1 MADTRSA
8 VILAAGTGRRLLP
21 LTRDCP
27 KCLLPVGGEPILVRQ
42 LAALAACDIR
52 DVVIVTGYC
61 APAVRAAV
69 DGRARFVNNPHY
81 ETTNSLYSLALA
93 EEAVVGRP
101 LLLLNGDV
109 VFPEALLERLL
120 AASFAD
126 GLLVDF
132 EASLDA
138 EAMKVV
144 VRDDQVL
151 AIDKGLD
158 ARHAD
163 AENVG
168 LVKFS
173 REGAAA
179 LFRAARALLAEGKVG
194 AWAPAAYAEMLAER
208 PLGAIGTGRLPW
220 IEIDFL
226 EDFERADRE
235 IVPRLAAAERRPI
248 WDWREARRAAALQRV
263 RGA

>member
-1 MADTRSA
+1 M
-8 VILAAGTGRRLLP
+8 ILAAGAGRRLLP
-21 LTRDCP
+21 FTRNCP
-27 KCLLPVGGEPILVRQ
+27 KCLLPVGGQPILVRQ
-42 LAALAACDIR
+42 LAALAACGIR

-61 APAVRAAV
+61 APAVRAV
-69 DGRARFVNNPHY
+69 IDGRARCVHNPHY
-81 ETTNSLYSLALA
+81 TTTNSLYSLALA
-93 EEAVVGRP
+93 GEAVVGRP

-109 VFPEALLERLL
+109 VFTEALLERLL
-120 AASFAD
+120 AAPFAD

-132 EASLDA
+132 EAPLDA

-144 VRDDQVL
+144 VRDDRVL

-173 REGAAA
+173 REGADA
-179 LFRAARALLAEGKVG
+179 LFRAARALLAKRQVE
-194 AWAPAAYAEMLAER
+194 AWAPAAYAHMLAER
-208 PLGAIGTGRLPW
+208 PLGAIGTGGLPW
-220 IEIDFL
+220 IEIDFP
-226 EDFERADRE
+226 EDFERAERE
-235 IVPRLAAAERRPI
+235 IAPRLAIAERRPAR
-248 WDWREARRAAALQRV
+248 DRRDARRAAEPLRV